1 MRKSFTRLFSL
12 FILLCVISLQVVAV
26 APVVSSITAP
36 TGGATNVKPNAAGVT
51 FTITFNQNVFAGTA
65 GAGVIALS
73 NAADVQLDP
82 IQIAGVTNTNITTGS
97 TAVIDGNKIIV
108 TFKTALTEE
117 ATYYITATSDA
128 VMNAAGEYWVGL
140 RSIPPAAPGGTH
152 DYVFTVGDY
161 TPPTVLTTAAGKL
174 PADNATAVAI
184 NQIYRLTFSEDIQPG
199 TGLIQ
204 TGDVA
209 SKPGNIGLY
218 KENGDMVELF
228 DATTATA
235 TTTPAE
241 GAVGIVGTSLYINP
255 TDAKLAELGKY
266 YIRILNTA
274 IVDLNTAPLVDNKN
288 VYAGINNN
296 TTWNFQLA
304 DLTPPT
310 FVATP
315 ANNATNIQ
323 QGQVMK
329 LTFSDNRTAAGLTFN
344 LKKVTAGAA
353 PVATTVGALAIGDDV
368 KTMVLFTEDPAG
380 GAAFVGVNPANFTAT
395 YTAANEITIAFTG
408 ANKFK
413 TGATYQLGVLANA
426 LADDEKNVVVAAPSV
441 FTAGDFTAP
450 FATAVYAEPGG
461 LNPGG
466 HAANFSANSTVADKE
481 TTKVYFGVQTSDVD
495 PTSGLAKLPTTINY
509 IVTTSATVPAVA
521 TVKAGTELPR
531 ITGQNFKHQAY
542 ITTDNTGATLASN
555 TLYRIYYVITDNATV
570 NNTSVVLTALVTTND
585 ILPPVPTAKV
595 NTLTANNV
603 TVTSG
608 AAATADVKMD
618 SPVTITFDENVIA
631 ATANITVKYQN
642 PVTLVWATL
651 ADGPDYTF
659 AFNGTNTITITGAH
673 ADIATY
679 VAALWKSKGNYQVI
693 IDNNEIVDDMTGKT
707 GTANPLSV
715 KTYSFTV
722 EDFEGPSVTFN
733 PANASVNF
741 NNNGDI
747 VITFSE
753 TPYYLGAP
761 VTNANIDN
769 IIELRKGDGVTATTA
784 SVLEP
789 RTVSISGNVVTIVP
803 TNKPLD
809 SEIYYRAAVSTDVT
823 DVNGY
828 KLNMYKG
835 NTVATGGL
843 EYSVFKTKD
852 NRTPLVSYT
861 TYDPAVD
868 PLPLAANAARTSQ
881 GLVSVINTSMP
892 VILLDE
898 SVREIASNTNIVNLD
913 PNQIRT
919 LITLKK
925 TDASGPDV
933 EFNVVH
939 AQMNTSLIPPAAGKF
954 EIVLDPIDYP
964 GAFTFDNA
972 ATYYVSIG
980 GIEDAA
986 DNAITSNATFTIRDT
1001 TPLTIS
1007 SLVPANA
1014 ATAVAKNG
1022 NIVIT
1027 FNQTVRKLTT
1037 SGTNFITVDNVLALG
1052 APYDFQIDV
1061 TNVAVTISGNQVTIP
1076 YTSLASD
1083 ATFGLQIDAGSF
1095 IALGNGA
1102 TNAISTTTF
1111 STVDETG
1118 PSTDFGLAANLSDD
1132 ESTGNSVK
1140 ISGDRLTV
1148 LFDENIVLGY
1158 GVIKLRKPEAAGATL
1173 IADINVQSSAV
1184 TVNSTNKKLVQI
1196 DLPGVLAYSSAYFL
1210 EIPQTAFKDAA
1221 GNNFTWA
1228 DTDHAKPVATAA
1240 DITAPASLTPP
1251 STYAFGD
1258 ATWDFQ
1264 TELDAAPAYT
1274 TFVPAAA
1281 SNDVG
1286 LTAGLTINF
1295 SEPVTLATAGIRE
1308 LTIYRALGNTVYG
1321 GGAINLA
1328 TASLIWNSATSVS
1341 LSHPDFEA
1349 DTDYYICISA
1359 GAFVD
1364 ATGNAVPALGTLGVG
1379 SPWNFTT
1386 KDQTAP
1392 TFTVATSSGAA
1403 LTKVGLTDN
1412 LIVTFSEP
1420 IVLLAAN
1427 WWAAFNTSTGTL
1439 AGGFTS
1445 ATLAADNRTLTINP
1459 ATNFASLAPAN
1470 LVLNAGAVR
1479 DMATAGFNN
1488 NALQTVVLTGEDKT
1502 APVWAGGY
1510 PAVVTPAYSKS
1521 KVKFN
1526 VALDEKSTVY
1536 YMTTLVGALTTNPTV
1551 ATVKTNASYSY
1562 NATPFVPNAVK
1573 AIEITG
1579 LAEYQGYDVYVM
1591 AEDLFGN
1598 QTTVTKLTLYTRD
1611 EIAPTLFSLYPAN
1624 GAVDVNYNH
1633 VTPLFNGIGLK
1644 IRFSEKVQLSATA
1657 ARLVVR
1663 RYDNNLSVFEAD
1675 RTGGLAGTL
1684 AITSSS
1690 GTAQDIVSVTVPLA
1704 VLADKTQ
1711 YYVEFEYDMVY
1722 DAKNG
1727 VLPGGFATANN
1738 VYADAFIGKA
1748 DWSFTTADETAPV
1761 LAAVAPATTLVPA
1774 DNATGVAVAPATMT
1788 MRFSEPITK
1797 GTGIIYIY
1805 RVGNATPQEIINVT
1819 SSDVVVNPAN
1829 NKELLITRHNTFAS
1843 EVDYYVQFPA
1853 TGVSDLAPVPNYY
1866 AGIANTTDWNFKTAD
1881 ITAPEVVWSP
1891 VNNSTNVLTTSA
1903 VTVMFKDPRQTELT
1917 GANVFEPLYNNAS
1930 LLASGDIKSYFSVT
1944 ANGAAGTFVSA
1955 NYVQGTGTVTL
1966 NITGGLKANTTYV
1979 ISFNPPANYKDD
1991 AGNLVPASTVTFST
2005 QDDASPVITFSP
2017 VQLAADVPLNS
2028 AVTIT
2033 FNKTI
2038 YNFNDG
2044 IAGVNHINFTPTA
2057 AELKMVQY
2065 VSFTNITT
2073 GLPVAYDVTVVVPGK
2088 EYQLIPTGGLL
2099 SSNVYEVVWNANV
2112 AVGAA
2117 QEVYDRL
2124 YLNANKLN
2132 IAPAYPATGSG
2143 TGGDKVRFT
2152 AEDKAA
2158 PFVTLQN
2165 PLNVAPPAPLTIVN
2179 PTSNIVLTFNERVV
2193 AGAGNIQIRRGNG
2206 QIFHE
2211 LAATA
2216 CTYSTTAPW
2225 TVTIPHPAFEIFTS
2239 YYVIIPEG
2247 AITDNSSNKNVFA
2260 GYSDNTKWAFKTDD
2274 GTAPYVM
2281 TYSPVNGAT
2290 DIPVFSNL
2298 SIKFSENITPIAGK
2312 NIVIYYKNFVDPST
2326 GDGNAIEVIDITS
2339 AKVVVS
2345 GSDIPNGLTTDI
2357 LTIDP
2362 ATTFDKLGTF
2372 YIRIDNGAVQDFAAT
2387 PNNYAGISNNTTWA
2401 FTITDNT
2408 KPALVSVSP
2417 VNGSTGIGSLP
2428 TLTMT
2433 FDRNVLASTGSVRIF
2448 EYFYNPLTFAFEEKL
2463 HEAIPASSSQITGTG
2478 SSVVSITPSI
2488 ALGDNKV
2495 YYVLVDNTAFTNTAS
2510 SLDPF
2515 VGISNPFAWRF
2526 TTGDNTVPTV
2536 AANPVSG
2543 TTGLGNTFDV
2553 TLTFSEPVVGAIAG
2567 ITTTGATSAVV
2578 TEETAGTVYKVAV
2591 TAADLATVTVTASA
2605 TITDAAGNALAA
2617 TMFTYGVADN
2627 NGPTLTVDPV
2637 SGSNI
2642 ATNAFNVTLTFN
2654 EDVTGVA
2661 AAVTVDKGTVAVTG
2675 SGKVYTAAIDAPSS
2689 SAVVMTVANTVK
2701 DLADNAFAGATFTY
2715 NVAGDVTAPA
2725 HTALS
2730 PTGTLA
2736 SSKPTALE
2744 ITFNEDVMKGTGK
2757 IYIYRGANAEW
2768 SFDVTSSAVAVN
2780 ANKVTVTLASS
2791 LDQNATYFVYV
2802 DNGFVTDVYANKYAG
2817 ISNPATWTFT
2827 TGGFPTGNDPVLG
2840 SLEFKVYPNPFVN
2853 ELKVDNAS
2861 KLSRII
2867 ITSMTGQKVKEIVN
2881 PTSTIQ
2887 TNELRSGVYFI
2898 SLYVDDVVA
2907 KTERIVKR

>member
-1 MRKSFTRLFSL
+1 M
-12 FILLCVISLQVVAV
+12 ISLQVVAV
-26 APVVSSITAP
+26 APVVSSIAAP

-51 FTITFNQNVFAGTA
+51 FTITLNQNVLPGAA

-108 TFKTALTEE
+108 TFKTALTEK

-128 VMNAAGEYWVGL
+128 VMNAAGEYWAGL

-161 TPPTVLTTAAGKL
+161 TPPTVLTTAGNKL
-174 PADNATAVAI
+174 PADDATAVAI
-184 NQIYRLTFSEDIQPG
+184 AQIYRITFSENIQPG

-274 IVDLNTAPLVDNKN
+274 IVDLNAAPLVDNKN
-288 VYAGINNN
+288 VYAGINDN

-304 DLTPPT
+304 DLTAPT

-315 ANNATNIQ
+315 ANNATDIQ

-329 LTFSDNRTAAGLTFN
+329 MTFSDNRTAAGLSF
-344 LKKVTAGAA
+344 LLRDVTAVGPPVTTAA
-353 PVATTVGALAIGDDV
+353 LAVGANV
-368 KTMVLFTEDPAG
+368 QTMVSFEEDPAG
-380 GAAFVGVNPANFTAT
+380 GAAFVAVPPANYTAT

-408 ANKFK
+408 VNKFK
-413 TGATYQLGVLANA
+413 TGAKYRLDVIANQ
-426 LADDEKNVVVAAPSV
+426 LADIEGNIMVSAPSV
-441 FTAGDFTAP
+441 FTAGDFTVP
-450 FATAVYAEPGG
+450 FTTAVYAEPGG

-509 IVTTSATVPAVA
+509 IVTTSATVPSVA
-521 TVKAGTELPR
+521 AVKAGTVLPR
-531 ITGQNFKHQAY
+531 ITGQNFKHQDY

-570 NNTSVVLTALVTTND
+570 NNTSAVLTALVTTND
-585 ILPPVPTAKV
+585 IVAPVPTAKV

-603 TVTSG
+603 TVASG

-642 PVTLVWATL
+642 PVTLAWATL

-673 ADIATY
+673 ADIVTY
-679 VAALWKSKGNYQVI
+679 AGALWKSKGNYQVI
-693 IDNNEIVDDMTGKT
+693 IDNNEITDDLTGKF
-707 GTANPLSV
+707 GTVNPLSV

-722 EDFEGPSVTFN
+722 EDFEGPAVTFN
-733 PANASVNF
+733 PANASTNF

-761 VTNANIDN
+761 VTNANVDN

-809 SEIYYRAAVSTDVT
+809 SEIFYRAAVSTDVT
-823 DVNGY
+823 DVYGY

-835 NTVATGGL
+835 NAVVTGGL

-868 PLPLAANAARTSQ
+868 PLPLAVNGARTSQ
-881 GLVSVINTSMP
+881 GLVSVVNTSMP

-925 TDASGPDV
+925 TDANGPDV

-939 AQMNTSLIPPAAGKF
+939 AQMNTSLVPPAAGKF

-964 GAFTFDNA
+964 AAFTFDNA
-972 ATYYVSIG
+972 ATYYVSIS

-986 DNAITSNATFTIRDT
+986 DNAITSNSTFTIRDI

-1014 ATAVAKNG
+1014 ATAVAKSG
-1022 NIVIT
+1022 NVVIT
-1027 FNQTVRKLTT
+1027 FNQTIRKETT
-1037 SGTNFITVDNVLALG
+1037 SGTFFITIDANG
-1052 APYDFQIDV
+1052 AAPWDFQIDV
-1061 TNVAVTISGNQVTIP
+1061 TNIAVTVSGNQVTVP
-1076 YTSLASD
+1076 YAGLASNT
-1083 ATFGLQIDAGSF
+1083 AYGLQIAAGSF
-1095 IALGNGA
+1095 IALGNNA
-1102 TNAISTTTF
+1102 TNAISNTTF
-1111 STVDETG
+1111 TTVDEIG
-1118 PSTDFGLAANLSDD
+1118 PTTDFGLIANLSDD
-1132 ESTGNSVK
+1132 ETTANSVK

-1184 TVNSTNKKLVQI
+1184 TVNSANKKLVQI
-1196 DLPGVLAYSSAYFL
+1196 DLPGVLAYNSSYFL

-1221 GNNFTWA
+1221 GNNFTWT
-1228 DTDHAKPVATAA
+1228 DTDHGKVVATAA
-1240 DITAPASLTPP
+1240 DITAPAPIPVPYVLGS
-1251 STYAFGD
+1251 

-1274 TFVPAAA
+1274 TFVPAAG

-1295 SEPVTLATAGIRE
+1295 SEPVSLATAGIRE

-1328 TASLIWNSATSVS
+1328 TASLTWNSATSVS

-1403 LTKVGLTDN
+1403 LTKVGLTDD

-1427 WWAAFNTSTGTL
+1427 WNAAFNTSTGTL

-1445 ATLAADNRTLTINP
+1445 ATLAADKKTLTLNP
-1459 ATNFASLAPAN
+1459 ATNFASLAVAN
-1470 LVLNAGAVR
+1470 LTLNAGAVR

-1502 APVWAGGY
+1502 APVWAGGT

-1536 YMTTLVGALTTNPTV
+1536 YMTTLVGALTTNPTA

-1562 NATPFVPNAVK
+1562 DATPFVPNAVK

-1611 EIAPTLFSLYPAN
+1611 ETAPTVFSLYPAN

-1633 VTPLFNGIGLK
+1633 VTPAFNGINLK
-1644 IRFSEKVQLSATA
+1644 IRFTEKVQLSANA

-1690 GTAQDIVSVTVPLA
+1690 GALQDQVSVTVPLA

-1711 YYVEFEYDMVY
+1711 YYVEFEYDMAY

-1727 VLPGGFATANN
+1727 TLPGGFATANN

-1774 DNATGVAVAPATMT
+1774 DNATGIAVAPATMT
-1788 MRFSEPITK
+1788 MRFSEPIAK

-1881 ITAPEVVWSP
+1881 ITAPEVVWSIA
-1891 VNNSTNVLTTSA
+1891 NNATNVALATP
-1903 VTVMFKDPRQTELT
+1903 VTMNFKDPRQTELT
-1917 GANVFEPLYNNAS
+1917 GGNVFEPLFNNATA
-1930 LLASGDIKSYFSVT
+1930 LANATDIKSYVSVT
-1944 ANGAAGTFVSA
+1944 ANGAAAAVTSA
-1955 NYVQGTGTVTL
+1955 VYTTAAPATVTV

-1979 ISFNPPANYKDD
+1979 VSFNPPANYKDD
-1991 AGNLVPASTVTFST
+1991 AGNLVPASTVTFTTVDS
-2005 QDDASPVITFSP
+2005 ASPVITYSP
-2017 VQLAADVPLNS
+2017 VQDATNVPLNS

-2057 AELKMVQY
+2057 NELKLADY
-2065 VSFTNITT
+2065 ITFNDLT
-2073 GLPVAYDVTVVVPGK
+2073 VPGAVTYNVTVVEPGK
-2088 EYQLIPTGGLL
+2088 VYQLAPVGGLT
-2099 SSNVYEVVWNANV
+2099 SSHQYEVIWNANQ
-2112 AVGAA
+2112 ATAPAG
-2117 QEVYDRL
+2117 QLVYDRL
-2124 YLNANKLN
+2124 YVNNNILN
-2132 IAPAYPATGSG
+2132 IADAYPATGSG
-2143 TGGDKVRFT
+2143 VGNKVKFT

-2158 PFVTLQN
+2158 PIVTAQN
-2165 PLNVAPPAPLTIVN
+2165 PVNVAPPAALTIVN
-2179 PTSNIVLTFNERVV
+2179 PSSNIVLTFNERVV

-2211 LAATA
+2211 VAATA

-2247 AITDNSSNKNVFA
+2247 AITDNSSNKNAFA
-2260 GYSDNTKWAFKTDD
+2260 GYADNTKWAFKTDD

-2281 TYSPVNGAT
+2281 SYSPVNGAT

-2298 SIKFSENITPIAGK
+2298 SIKFSENINPIAGK
-2312 NIVIYYKNFVDPST
+2312 NIVIYYKNFVDPNT

-2339 AKVVVS
+2339 AKVVIS
-2345 GSDIPNGLTTDI
+2345 GSDIPKGLTSDI
-2357 LTIDP
+2357 VTIDP

-2372 YIRIDNGAVQDFAAT
+2372 YIRIDAGAVQDFAAT

-2408 KPALVSVSP
+2408 KPALASVSP
-2417 VNGSTGIGSLP
+2417 VNGTTGVGSMP

-2433 FDRNVLASTGSVRIF
+2433 FDRNVLAGTGSVRIY

-2463 HEAIPASSSQITGTG
+2463 HEAIPASSSQVTGTG
-2478 SSVVSITPSI
+2478 SAVVTITPSI

-2510 SLDPF
+2510 SLDPY

-2543 TTGLGNTFDV
+2543 TTGLANTFDV

-2567 ITTTGATSAVV
+2567 ITATGATTAVV
-2578 TEETAGTVYKVAV
+2578 TEVTAGTVYKVAV
-2591 TAADLATVTVTASA
+2591 TAADLSTVTITAA
-2605 TITDAAGNALAA
+2605 TTITDAAGNALAA

-2642 ATNAFNVTLTFN
+2642 ATNMFNVTLTFN
-2654 EDVTGVA
+2654 EDVTGVD

-2689 SAVVMTVANTVK
+2689 SAVVLSVANTVK

-2715 NVAGDVTAPA
+2715 NVSGDVTAPVL
-2725 HTALS
+2725 TDKT

-2736 SSKPTALE
+2736 SSHPNALE
-2744 ITFNEDVMKGTGK
+2744 MTFDEDVVAGAGK
-2757 IYIYRGANAEW
+2757 IYIYRGATAEW
-2768 SFDVTSSAVAVN
+2768 SFDVTASNVTIAAK
-2780 ANKVTVTLASS
+2780 KVTVALATG
-2791 LDQNATYFVYV
+2791 LDKNATYFVYV
-2802 DNGFVTDVYANKYAG
+2802 DNGFVTDAYGNKFAG
-2817 ISNPATWTFT
+2817 VSTPTAWTFT
-2827 TGGFPTGNDPVLG
+2827 TGGFPTGNDPVIG

-2861 KLSRII
+2861 ALSRII
-2867 ITSMTGQKVKEIVN
+2867 ITSMTGQKVKEIVK

-2898 SLYVDDVVA
+2898 TLYVDDVAA